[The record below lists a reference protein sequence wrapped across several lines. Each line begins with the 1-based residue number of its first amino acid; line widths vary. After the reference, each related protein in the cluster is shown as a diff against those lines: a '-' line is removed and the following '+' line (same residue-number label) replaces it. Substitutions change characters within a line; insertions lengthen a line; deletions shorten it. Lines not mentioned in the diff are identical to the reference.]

1 LKDESLDISK
11 IINLG
16 RTLESVESHIR
27 EMGCKAQA
35 SNHESVKQM
44 SSRHAQ
50 DKLSSKQEKKCFN
63 CGDAYPHED
72 VCSAKNK
79 QCENCKKYG
88 HSAKYC
94 KSKNNKD
101 NKKKFDKV
109 NRINSYVSNYE
120 PDSEEDVQFCH
131 SIGEVESLLKVSLE
145 VAKTKVRF
153 TVDTAFTINLMKET
167 TFKLV
172 LVFEISKLFRKF
184 FLCFRNFETF
194 FRKFDF
200 RKKNFRNFENFS
212 QYRQILNKQQ
222 FFFNNFFISYL

>member
-1 LKDESLDISK
+1 MEDESLDISK

-72 VCSAKNK
+72 VCSTKNK

-88 HSAKYC
+88 HYAKYC

-101 NKKKFDKV
+101 NKK
-109 NRINSYVSNYE
+109 NS
-120 PDSEEDVQFCH
+120 
-131 SIGEVESLLKVSLE
+131 IK
-145 VAKTKVRF
+145 
-153 TVDTAFTINLMKET
+153 
-167 TFKLV
+167 
-172 LVFEISKLFRKF
+172 
-184 FLCFRNFETF
+184 
-194 FRKFDF
+194 
-200 RKKNFRNFENFS
+200 
-212 QYRQILNKQQ
+212 
-222 FFFNNFFISYL
+222 